1 MKLKKS
7 MCILLAALM
16 LGGCSLSGQQ
26 SQDLPSESLPESVS
40 ESDVSVPE
48 SSASEQPEQQADY
61 QVDAATGTL
70 SIPQGEQ
77 LEQVLLTDTGNFLLV
92 LWIDQTYYMRLV
104 SPDGMI
110 LTEKTQGSKEPAFMI
125 RRQHGFEQDVTKYS
139 SVSYYDF
146 ELNPAAM
153 SDVRGSLADIP
164 TEVAETVPGGF
175 VAVGCY
181 QQYLTGYSPITYS
194 TERPSPPIFPENGSI
209 GRYDTETGEIETVQ
223 LPAGCEPS
231 ETVGDG
237 RYYAL
242 FCTANDEN
250 ESWLKENVSALQ
262 NFEPE
267 SRWFLVFDMDSMK
280 VTGYY
285 SMDEQ
290 GGSFAAIYPDGKQV
304 CLVQNRDILR
314 VDLLPAE

>member
-1 MKLKKS
+1 MRLKLVF
-7 MCILLAALM
+7 CLLLAALV
-16 LGGCSLSGQQ
+16 LGSCTSRSNP
-26 SQDLPSESLPESVS
+26 QDTPSEPSVESL
-40 ESDVSVPE
+40 DVSVPE
-48 SSASEQPEQQADY
+48 SSIPETETSEPVQPDY
-61 QVDAATGTL
+61 QVSVTTRL
-70 SIPQGEQ
+70 MIPEDEQ
-77 LEQVLLTDTGNFLLV
+77 LEQVLVTDTGNYLLV
-92 LWIDQTYYMRLV
+92 IWKDKTYYMRLV
-104 SPDGMI
+104 TPDGVV

-125 RRQHGFEQDVTKYS
+125 RRQYGFEQDVTKYS
-139 SVSYYDF
+139 ATCYYDF
-146 ELNPAAM
+146 ELEPAN
-153 SDVRGSLADIP
+153 SSIRGSLRDIP
-164 TEVAETVPGGF
+164 AEVAETVPGGF
-175 VAVGCY
+175 AAVGCY
-181 QQYLTGYSPITYS
+181 GQYLTGYSPITYS
-194 TERPSPPIFPENGSI
+194 TEHPSPPMFPENGSI